1 MQVSKVWIFIFGILA
16 GAVFL
21 GDDGGQA
28 VREMFSGLRQG
39 ASSIFGAGGEGF
51 TEFGGSIGE

>member
-1 MQVSKVWIFIFGILA
+1 MSVSKVWIFIFGILA
-16 GAVFL
+16 GAIFL

-28 VREMFSGLRQG
+28 VRDVFSGLRQG
-39 ASSIFGAGGEGF
+39 ASSVFDAGGQGF